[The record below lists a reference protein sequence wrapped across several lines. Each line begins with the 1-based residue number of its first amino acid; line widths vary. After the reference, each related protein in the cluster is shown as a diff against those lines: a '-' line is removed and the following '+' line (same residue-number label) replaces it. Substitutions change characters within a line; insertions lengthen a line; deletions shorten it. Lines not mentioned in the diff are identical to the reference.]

1 MCLTCSVG
9 LDKEL
14 AYYVLSICAYIMR
27 EWQQPELAVYVCEFV
42 RLCVCDAKM
51 PQRKE

>member
-27 EWQQPELAVYVCEFV
+27 YERVATAGAGSV
-42 RLCVCDAKM
+42 RM
-51 PQRKE
+51 